1 MNFNNGHHLIVNV
14 ANVLDLI
21 LDTHILC
28 FIVWLWQKKCTER
41 CWTTFK
47 SSSNCCHLTF
57 AKNIMIMIMNDERFW
72 TERGVE
78 RFWSGGTKQNCR
90 FWFQRHRSSF
100 EAWQWSV
107 IRRVRGI
114 VVNVRSLIPSGE
126 VLNFSDKNP
135 KVKMHFTKHK
145 IHKQIKISKHKVTT
159 NTNDCPL
166 NWKQFAASQTLIQ
179 SIASVAFHHLPGSD
193 FHNWQFSEYGKLGN
207 WNAAAKLMKILDK
220 S

>member
-1 MNFNNGHHLIVNV
+1 MLNYFQIILKLLSFNFCKEYHDHDHEWWK
-14 ANVLDLI
+14 VLDRKRSREILI
-21 LDTHILC
+21 WWNEAKLSIL
-28 FIVWLWQKKCTER
+28 IST
-41 CWTTFK
+41 
-47 SSSNCCHLTF
+47 
-57 AKNIMIMIMNDERFW
+57 API
-72 TERGVE
+72 
-78 RFWSGGTKQNCR
+78 
-90 FWFQRHRSSF
+90 SF

-135 KVKMHFTKHK
+135 KVKMHFMKHK
-145 IHKQIKISKHKVTT
+145 IQKQIKISKHNVTT

-193 FHNWQFSEYGKLGN
+193 FHNWQFSEYGKLGTRRRI
-207 WNAAAKLMKILDK
+207 W
-220 S
+220 